1 MKKYDKIVL
10 LAKTM
15 LNTIEVLIYKA
26 LIDSYINHDKT
37 FKYIMYQ
44 ENRMR

>member
-1 MKKYDKIVL
+1 
-10 LAKTM
+10 M

-26 LIDSYINHDKT
+26 LIDSHINNDEI

-44 ENRMR
+44 ENTMR